1 MKLEFNIPDT
11 SFIFLKKDVSEIQ
24 EHSELVKKLVL
35 PKKVDKFSELRKNE
49 FILGRL
55 SASLAA
61 KNLTGTELLELDV
74 LESRAPLWPDHLVG
88 SISHNQGYVCS
99 LVGLKSQYKSIGID
113 LEELGRTKIELG
125 KQILHPNDL
134 KTIEGM
140 KSEEVLT
147 IIFSCKEALFKLLH
161 PLVHQFFGFQEAYV
175 EAVDLKNNRFSIV
188 LNTDLS
194 KDLGAT
200 VGQKY
205 NGYLSIQGRNCL
217 ALLLLN
223 C

>member
-11 SFIFLKKDVSEIQ
+11 SFIFLKKDVSEIHH
-24 EHSELVKKLVL
+24 HSELVKKLVL
-35 PKKVDKFSELRKNE
+35 PKKVEKFSELRKNE

-55 SASLAA
+55 CASLAA
-61 KNLTGTELLELDV
+61 SELTGKELLNLDIQ
-74 LESRAPLWPDHLVG
+74 ESRAPLWPSDLVG
-88 SISHNQGYVCS
+88 SISHNQEYVCA

-113 LEELGRTKIELG
+113 LEELGRTKLELG
-125 KQILHPNDL
+125 KQILHSNDL
-134 KTIEGM
+134 KIVEGM
-140 KSEEVLT
+140 RPEEVLT

-161 PLVHQFFGFQEAYV
+161 PLVHHFFGFQDAYV
-175 EAVDLKNNRFSIV
+175 ETIDLKNNYFSIV

-194 KDLGAT
+194 KSLGAT

-205 NGYLSIQGRNCL
+205 SGYLSIQGHNCL
-217 ALLLLN
+217 ALLVLN

>member
-11 SFIFLKKDVSEIQ
+11 SFVFLKKDVSEIQ
-24 EHSELVKKLVL
+24 NHSELVEKFIL
-35 PKKVDKFSELRKNE
+35 PKKIEKFSELRRNE

-61 KNLTGTELLELDV
+61 KNLTGKEILELDI
-74 LESRAPLWPDHLVG
+74 LESRAPWWPSHLVG
-88 SISHNQGYVCS
+88 SISHNQEYVCS

-125 KQILHPNDL
+125 KQILHPNDI

-140 KSEEVLT
+140 KPEEVLT

-161 PLVHQFFGFQEAYV
+161 PLVHQFFGFQDAYV
-175 EAVDLKNNRFSIV
+175 ESVDLKNNRFSIV
-188 LNTDLS
+188 LNCDLS
-194 KDLGAT
+194 KEMGAT
-200 VGQKY
+200 IGQKY
-205 NGYLSIQGRNCL
+205 SGYLCLQERNCL